1 MRKIAKFFLLNLRKI
16 AKSFWRNLR
25 KIAKSFQ
32 PNLRKIAK
40 CCPKKQ
46 KPPHQKSL
54 FAAEA

>member
-1 MRKIAKFFLLNLRKI
+1 MIINALTPFLSEI
-16 AKSFWRNLR
+16 AKSFRPNLR

-40 CCPKKQ
+40 CCLKKQ

-54 FAAEA
+54 FAAEV